1 MVVRKLRE
9 INQSFGIGAP
19 VNFNI
24 QVYRS
29 LLRLA
34 REGESFRKQ
43 GSLFQRTSPFLG
55 QRARA
60 TLPRERVNDD
70 ETIVPARKEGRKE
83 GRPRECE
90 SRRRKMLA
98 GEAEQRKTRAKE
110 EVGGGVAAR
119 SGVGCGT
126 QWGWVG

>member
-1 MVVRKLRE
+1 MMKP
-9 INQSFGIGAP
+9 S
-19 VNFNI
+19 
-24 QVYRS
+24 YR
-29 LLRLA
+29 R
-34 REGESFRKQ
+34 G
-43 GSLFQRTSPFLG
+43 
-55 QRARA
+55 
-60 TLPRERVNDD
+60 
-70 ETIVPARKEGRKE
+70 RKEGRKE

-126 QWGWVG
+126 QLGVGGVGIERD